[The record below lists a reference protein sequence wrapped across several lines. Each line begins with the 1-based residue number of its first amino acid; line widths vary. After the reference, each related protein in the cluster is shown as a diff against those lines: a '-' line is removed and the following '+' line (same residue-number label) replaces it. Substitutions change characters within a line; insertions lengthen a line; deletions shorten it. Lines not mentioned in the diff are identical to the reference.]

1 MAGVGRKNIPCAPI
15 RCMPNKIL
23 SRTVRQGRAG
33 KTFPVFLAV
42 GDLGKK
48 QRKFRE

>member
-1 MAGVGRKNIPCAPI
+1 MYADYQLVQ
-15 RCMPNKIL
+15 
-23 SRTVRQGRAG
+23 TWQGRAG